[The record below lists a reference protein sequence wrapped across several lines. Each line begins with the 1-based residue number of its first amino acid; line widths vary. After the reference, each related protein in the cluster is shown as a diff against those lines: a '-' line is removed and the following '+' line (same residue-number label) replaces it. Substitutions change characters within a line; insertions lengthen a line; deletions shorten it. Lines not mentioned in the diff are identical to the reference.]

1 MRKPLIVFLCTLWIG
16 VCLASDIVT
25 EGWKTYLS
33 YHSTNLVEES
43 SDRVYTVAQGAL
55 FSYGKDD
62 NSLKTYYKGQDLSDN
77 TIAHIRYNRQ
87 TASLL
92 IVYENANIDLLTE
105 SGSVVNLPYLANS
118 TTFGNKQINHVALYE
133 QYAYL
138 STAFGILVVDM
149 RKQEIKETYNLQT
162 NITACTVFNNTL
174 YAATD
179 NSDSYEDNLLYGSLN
194 DNLLDKGNW
203 RTTPVDKL
211 SKGETIADLVTFNN
225 HLFCLIKGK
234 GLYQE
239 SGGTWTAWMEKSYLS
254 ELKVIGEQLACIGTQ
269 LYLFNA
275 NQSYETLN
283 LTVND
288 VSTYQTNQFW
298 IAEGTKGLRALQRK
312 ATNSFEAINEPITL
326 NGPYSNSAF
335 DLQFQNN
342 QLYLIPGG
350 KALTNGKRLGYRG
363 AIIRYDLDQWSY
375 ISPEET
381 KAKLNLTPRDYT
393 SIAITTNEAGDELI
407 YATSF
412 GDGVV
417 AYTNGVATKL
427 YDERNSPIENA
438 AGLSHSYCYMDGAAF
453 DREGNLWVTN
463 SEVSN
468 AIKILDKE
476 GNWHAMNVPA
486 LRNLYTINDILI
498 TSNDDKWI
506 NVPRV
511 TPKIVVIKHGESLD
525 EAESNEL
532 SSFTDTDGN
541 LFTPSNYTCMAEDKN
556 GYVWVGTN
564 RGAIYFTRPTLATDD
579 NAASLR
585 CNRVKMEDEESGELY
600 YFLDNVF
607 VTTIKVDQ
615 GNQKW
620 IGTQDY
626 GVYVLSSDNS
636 KIVHQFNTS
645 NSPLL
650 SDNIYDIEI
659 NNETGEVFIGTDKGL
674 NSYLGE
680 ATEGKTDYA
689 EVYAYPNPVRPE
701 YQDKVNIVGL
711 MSDSNVK
718 ITDISG
724 HLIYQTK
731 SLGGQATWNCRNY
744 KGERVASGVYLVMA
758 ATPEGKE
765 SVVTK
770 IIIIK

>member
-1 MRKPLIVFLCTLWIG
+1 MRKLLLMLLAALWVG
-16 VCLASDIVT
+16 MSNAADIAT

-33 YHSTNLVEES
+33 YYSTDHVEES
-43 SDRVYTVAQGAL
+43 SERVYVVAGGAL
-55 FSYGKDD
+55 YAYRKDD

-77 TIAHIRYNRQ
+77 TIAFIRFNRQ
-87 TASLL
+87 TSSLL
-92 IVYENANIDLLTE
+92 IVYENANIDLLSENGT
-105 SGSVVNLPYLANS
+105 VVNLPYLANS
-118 TTFGNKQINHVALYE
+118 TTFGNKQINQVMLYE
-133 QYAYL
+133 QQAYL
-138 STAFGILVVDM
+138 STAFGIMVIDM

-162 NITACTVFNNTL
+162 NITACAVLNDRL

-179 NSDSYEDNLLYGSLN
+179 NKSSFGSYLLYGSLS
-194 DNLLDKGNW
+194 DNLLDKANW
-203 RTTPVDKL
+203 KAEDNAL
-211 SKGETIADLVTFNN
+211 ADGEAITDLVSFNN
-225 HLFCLIKGK
+225 QLFGLVKGK
-234 GLYQE
+234 GLYQMNE
-239 SGGTWTAWMEKSYLS
+239 GAWTAWMGKSDLRA
-254 ELKVIGEQLACIGTQ
+254 LKVVADQLACIGTQ

-298 IAEGTKGLRALQRK
+298 IAEGSKGLRALQRK

-335 DLQFQNN
+335 DLVFQNN

-350 KALTNGKRLGYRG
+350 KALTNGKRFGYSG
-363 AIIRYDLDQWSY
+363 AIIRYDLDQWSF

-417 AYTNGVATKL
+417 VYTNGVATKL

-438 AGLSHSYCYMDGAAF
+438 AGLSHSYCYMDGATF
-453 DREGNLWVTN
+453 DKAGNLWVTN
-463 SEVSN
+463 SEVNN

-486 LRNLYTINDILI
+486 LRSIYTINDILI
-498 TSNDDKWI
+498 TSTDDKWI

-511 TPKIVVIKHGESLD
+511 TPMIVVVKHGESLD
-525 EAESNEL
+525 EAESNAFV
-532 SSFTDTDGN
+532 SFTDTDGN

-556 GYVWVGTN
+556 GFVWVGTN
-564 RGAIYFTRPTLATDD
+564 RGAIYFTRPTLATEE
-579 NAASLR
+579 NTASLR
-585 CNRVKMEDEESGELY
+585 CNRVKMENEETGDLS
-600 YFLDNVF
+600 YFLDNVM

-636 KIVHQFNTS
+636 SIVHQFNTS

-650 SDNIYDIEI
+650 SNTIHDIEI

-680 ATEGKTDYA
+680 ATEGKADYTD
-689 EVYAYPNPVRPE
+689 VHAYPNPVRPE

-718 ITDISG
+718 ITDING

-731 SLGGQATWNCRNY
+731 SLGGQATWNCRNA

-770 IIIIK
+770 IIVIK

>member
-1 MRKPLIVFLCTLWIG
+1 MG
-16 VCLASDIVT
+16 VCLASDIAT

-33 YHSTNLVEES
+33 YYSTNLVEES
-43 SDRVYTVAQGAL
+43 SERVYAVAEGAL
-55 FSYGKDD
+55 FSYGKED
-62 NSLKTYYKGQDLSDN
+62 NSLKTYYKGQELSDN
-77 TIAHIRYNRQ
+77 TIAFIRYNRQ

-105 SGSVVNLPYLANS
+105 SGAVVNLPYLANS
-118 TTFGNKQINHVALYE
+118 TTFGNKQINQVTLHE

-149 RKQEIKETYNLQT
+149 RKQEIKETYNLQA
-162 NITACTVFNNTL
+162 NIIACAVLNNTL
-174 YAATD
+174 YAAT
-179 NSDSYEDNLLYGSLN
+179 NDSESYGGNLLQGSLN
-194 DNLLDKGNW
+194 DNLLDRGNW
-203 RTTPVDKL
+203 RSASIDKL
-211 SKGETIADLVTFNN
+211 GDGESLTGLATFGN
-225 HLFCLIKGK
+225 HLFCLIKEK

-239 SGGTWTAWMEKSYLS
+239 EGGTWSAWMEKSGLS
-254 ELKVIGEQLACIGTQ
+254 SLKVVGEQLACIGTQ
-269 LYLFNA
+269 LYLFSA
-275 NQSYETLN
+275 NRSYETLN
-283 LTVND
+283 VAVND

-298 IAEGTKGLRALQRK
+298 IAEGTKGLRAIQRK
-312 ATNSFEAINEPITL
+312 ATNSFEALNEPITL

-335 DLQFQNN
+335 DMLFQNN
-342 QLYLIPGG
+342 QLYMIPGG
-350 KALTNGKRLGYRG
+350 KALGNGRRFGLRG
-363 AIIRYDLDQWSY
+363 AIMRYDLDQWSC
-375 ISPEET
+375 ITPAET
-381 KAKLNLTPRDYT
+381 KAQLNKTPRDYT

-407 YATSF
+407 YTTSF

-417 AYTNGVATKL
+417 EYTNGVATKL
-427 YDERNSPIENA
+427 YDEKNSPIENA
-438 AGLSHSYCYMDGAAF
+438 GGFSNYYCYMDGAAF
-453 DREGNLWVTN
+453 DKAGNLWVTN

-486 LRNLYTINDILI
+486 LRNLYTINDILV

-525 EAESNEL
+525 EAESNEFV
-532 SSFTDTDGN
+532 SFTDTDGN

-564 RGAIYFTRPTLATDD
+564 RGAIYFTRPTLAAEENT
-579 NAASLR
+579 ASLR
-585 CNRVKMEDEESGELY
+585 CNRVKLENEESGELY

-636 KIVHQFNTS
+636 TIVHQFNTS

-680 ATEGKTDYA
+680 ATEGKADYSD
-689 EVYAYPNPVRPE
+689 VYAYPNPVRPE

-744 KGERVASGVYLVMA
+744 KGERVASGVYLVLA